1 MRMHY
6 LTEATHLPP
15 FMAFPRFLLKCNLSE
30 TTKLLYILLLDRAR
44 VSMKTAQWQDAE
56 GHVYL
61 HYTIRELA
69 DDLCKSEMTIKNA
82 LAALERARL
91 IERRRQ
97 RNQRVNCIYVLLAE
111 WPENCPQE
119 DRNLPAQE
127 TKNCPQAE
135 KNLSAAQ
142 TENCPSHGQKTVC
155 DTDRKLSPNRNNR
168 ERIKE
173 KEQLS
178 YMSPSMAFGQFHNV
192 FLTEKQV
199 DTLRQSVPGFE
210 DYVERLSRYMASTGK
225 KYADHAAT
233 ILDWATRDQRMNG
246 HAKRDYSCKE
256 GESL

>member
-44 VSMKTAQWQDAE
+44 VSMKTEQWQDAE

-111 WPENCPQE
+111 WTENCPQE
-119 DRNLPAQE
+119 DRKLSAQE
-127 TKNCPQAE
+127 TKNCPPGE
-135 KNLSAAQ
+135 RNLSAAQ

-173 KEQLS
+173 KERLS
-178 YMSPSMAFGQFHNV
+178 YMSPPMDFGQFHNV
-192 FLTEKQV
+192 FLTEEQA
-199 DTLRQSVPGFE
+199 DTLRQSVPGFG

-225 KYADHAAT
+225 KYVDHAAT
-233 ILDWATRDQRMNG
+233 ILDWAARDQQVIRQV
-246 HAKRDYSCKE
+246 KRDYSCQE

>member
-44 VSMKTAQWQDAE
+44 VSMKTTQWQDAE

-111 WPENCPQE
+111 WTENCPQE
-119 DRNLPAQE
+119 DRKLSAQE
-127 TKNCPQAE
+127 TKNCPQE
-135 KNLSAAQ
+135 KEICLLHRQKTVRQMDKKLSVIR
-142 TENCPSHGQKTVC
+142 TENCP
-155 DTDRKLSPNRNNR
+155 LI
-168 ERIKE
+168 EIIE
-173 KEQLS
+173 KE
-178 YMSPSMAFGQFHNV
+178 
-192 FLTEKQV
+192 
-199 DTLRQSVPGFE
+199 
-210 DYVERLSRYMASTGK
+210 
-225 KYADHAAT
+225 
-233 ILDWATRDQRMNG
+233 
-246 HAKRDYSCKE
+246 
-256 GESL
+256 

>member
-1 MRMHY
+1 MRNY
-6 LTEATHLPP
+6 ITSQSRLPP

-44 VSMKTAQWQDAE
+44 VSMKTAQWQDTE

-69 DDLCKSEMTIKNA
+69 DDLSKSEMTIKNA
-82 LAALERARL
+82 LAALERAKL

-111 WPENCPQE
+111 GTENCPQE
-119 DRNLPAQE
+119 GRKLSAQE
-127 TKNCPQAE
+127 TKNCPPGE
-135 KNLSAAQ
+135 RNLSAAQ

-173 KEQLS
+173 KERLM

-199 DTLRQSVPGFE
+199 DTLQQSVPGFG

-233 ILDWATRDQRMNG
+233 ILDWAARDQQVIRQV
-246 HAKRDYSCKE
+246 KRDYSCQE

>member
-1 MRMHY
+1 MRY
-6 LTEATHLPP
+6 YVTSQSRLPP

-44 VSMKTAQWQDAE
+44 ISMKTTQWQDAE

-82 LAALERARL
+82 LSALERAKL

-111 WPENCPQE
+111 GTENFPQE
-119 DRNLPAQE
+119 DRNLSAQE
-127 TKNCPQAE
+127 TNNCPQVE
-135 KNLSAAQ
+135 RNLSAAE
-142 TENCPSHGQKTVC
+142 TENCPSDGQKTVC

-192 FLTEKQV
+192 FLTEQQA
-199 DTLRQSVPGFE
+199 DALRQTVPGFG

-233 ILDWATRDQRMNG
+233 ILDWAARDQQVIRQV
-246 HAKRDYSCKE
+246 KRDYSCQE

>member
-1 MRMHY
+1 MRY
-6 LTEATHLPP
+6 YVTSQSRLPP

-44 VSMKTAQWQDAE
+44 ISMKTTQWQDAE

-82 LAALERARL
+82 LSALERAKL

-111 WPENCPQE
+111 GTENFPQE
-119 DRNLPAQE
+119 DRNLSAQE
-127 TKNCPQAE
+127 TNNCPQVE
-135 KNLSAAQ
+135 RNLSAAE
-142 TENCPSHGQKTVC
+142 TENCPSDGQKTVC

-173 KEQLS
+173 KERLS
-178 YMSPSMAFGQFHNV
+178 YMSPSMAFGHFHNV
-192 FLTEKQV
+192 FLTEKQA
-199 DTLRQSVPGFE
+199 DTLRQTVPDFE

-233 ILDWATRDQRMNG
+233 ILDWAARDQQVIRQV
-246 HAKRDYSCKE
+246 KRDYSCQE

>member
-44 VSMKTAQWQDAE
+44 VSMKTEQWQDAE

-111 WPENCPQE
+111 WTENCPQE
-119 DRNLPAQE
+119 DRKLSAQE
-127 TKNCPQAE
+127 TKNCPPGE
-135 KNLSAAQ
+135 RNLSAAQ

-173 KEQLS
+173 KERLS
-178 YMSPSMAFGQFHNV
+178 YMSPSMAFGHFHNV
-192 FLTEKQV
+192 FLTEKQA
-199 DTLRQSVPGFE
+199 DTLRQTVPDFE

-233 ILDWATRDQRMNG
+233 ILDWAARDQRMNEQ
-246 HAKRDYSCKE
+246 AKRDYSCRE

>member
-1 MRMHY
+1 MRY
-6 LTEATHLPP
+6 YVTSQSRLPP

-44 VSMKTAQWQDAE
+44 ISMKTTQWQDAE

-82 LAALERARL
+82 LSALERAKL

-111 WPENCPQE
+111 GTENFPQE
-119 DRNLPAQE
+119 DRNLSAQE
-127 TKNCPQAE
+127 TNNCPQVE
-135 KNLSAAQ
+135 RNLSAAE
-142 TENCPSHGQKTVC
+142 TENCPSDGQKTVC

-173 KEQLS
+173 KERLS
-178 YMSPSMAFGQFHNV
+178 YMSPSMAFGHFHNV
-192 FLTEKQV
+192 FLTEKQA
-199 DTLRQSVPGFE
+199 DTLRQTVPDFE

-233 ILDWATRDQRMNG
+233 ILDWAARDQQAIRQV
-246 HAKRDYSCKE
+246 KRDYSCQE

>member
-1 MRMHY
+1 MRY
-6 LTEATHLPP
+6 YVTSQSRLPP
-15 FMAFPRFLLKCNLSE
+15 FMAFPRFLLKCDLSE

-69 DDLCKSEMTIKNA
+69 DDLSKSEMTIKNA

-97 RNQRVNCIYVLLAE
+97 RNQRANCIYVLLADGTE
-111 WPENCPQE
+111 SFPQEERKLSDQETNNCPPRE
-119 DRNLPAQE
+119 R
-127 TKNCPQAE
+127 KV
-135 KNLSAAQ
+135 SAAQ
-142 TENCPSHGQKTVC
+142 TENCPSDGQKTVC

-192 FLTEKQV
+192 FLTEQQA
-199 DTLRQSVPGFE
+199 DALRQTVPGFE

-233 ILDWATRDQRMNG
+233 ILDWAARDQRMNEQ
-246 HAKRDYSCKE
+246 AKRDYSCRE